1 MERES
6 IAKQRKLTGP
16 VGITEYIE
24 YPDLAPSLDNLAGL
38 LLRKGN
44 VVEAESLFREALPI
58 YRKFLG
64 NNHVY
69 IANALD
75 HLAAALSKQ
84 GKQAEAEDC
93 LRESISIRK
102 KLFGENDSST
112 IKTSQSL
119 NELLKQKGKSTEAA
133 KQSPQATKPEKTVPP

>member
-1 MERES
+1 M
-6 IAKQRKLTGP
+6 K
-16 VGITEYIE
+16 
-24 YPDLAPSLDNLAGL
+24 PST
-38 LLRKGN
+38 R
-44 VVEAESLFREALPI
+44 EAESLFREALPI

-102 KLFGENDSST
+102 QLFGENDSST